1 MDGSTPEIV
10 ARFAAVLRQEEVR
23 EELERLFRS
32 RWPGQPAG
40 EMNLRVLKA
49 HKRRCTF
56 DTSFGSEDS
65 ARGII
70 AKVYQRD
77 RSDVFAAME
86 SLVAAGFG
94 GTSEFAIPL
103 PLAYLATPHV
113 LVQEK
118 VSGIQA
124 MEIFMGDEAEKQFSA
139 ARRCG
144 AWLGHFQMKGPQEG
158 HLNDPGELLLSV
170 RYWAGALRDAGG
182 PLAAKADLLLRK
194 LQPAVPGAARGVQ
207 PPRGAGGLQPEQRA
221 VSGATAGGH

>member
-1 MDGSTPEIV
+1 MDGSAPEIV
-10 ARFAAVLRQEEVR
+10 ARYAAVLKQEEVR

-56 DTSFGSEDS
+56 ETSFGSEDS

-77 RSDVFAAME
+77 RSDVFTAME

-144 AWLGHFQMKGPQEG
+144 AWLGHFHMKGPQEG
-158 HLNDPGELLLSV
+158 HLNDPSLLAS
-170 RYWAGALRDAGG
+170 G
-182 PLAAKADLLLRK
+182 PPASWSAPAQYRTLTSKAELLLRK
-194 LQPAVPGAARGVQ
+194 LEAAVPAALGGFE
-207 PPRGAGGLQPEQRA
+207 PRAGQR
-221 VSGATAGGH
+221 

>member
-1 MDGSTPEIV
+1 MIGATGSKGPRGILYWEEGSVPVMDGSTPEIV
-10 ARFAAVLRQEEVR
+10 ARYAAVLKQEEVR

-56 DTSFGSEDS
+56 ETSFGSEDS

-94 GTSEFAIPL
+94 GTSEFAIPDRKS
-103 PLAYLATPHV
+103 T
-113 LVQEK
+113 
-118 VSGIQA
+118 
-124 MEIFMGDEAEKQFSA
+124 
-139 ARRCG
+139 R
-144 AWLGHFQMKGPQEG
+144 
-158 HLNDPGELLLSV
+158 LNSSH
-170 RYWAGALRDAGG
+170 
-182 PLAAKADLLLRK
+182 
-194 LQPAVPGAARGVQ
+194 QI
-207 PPRGAGGLQPEQRA
+207 
-221 VSGATAGGH
+221 

>member
-1 MDGSTPEIV
+1 MDGSTPEVV

-40 EMNLRVLKA
+40 EMNLRFLKA

-70 AKVYQRD
+70 AKVYQKD

-94 GTSEFAIPL
+94 GTSEFAIPS

-124 MEIFMGDEAEKQFSA
+124 KEIFMGDEAETPLSA

-144 AWLGHFQMKGPQEG
+144 AGLGHFHLSGPQGG
-158 HLNDPGELLLSV
+158 HLDEPGEPLV
-170 RYWAGALRDAGG
+170 WIRHWGGARRDAAGA
-182 PLAAKADLLLRK
+182 
-194 LQPAVPGAARGVQ
+194 
-207 PPRGAGGLQPEQRA
+207 PPRGGP
-221 VSGATAGGH
+221 